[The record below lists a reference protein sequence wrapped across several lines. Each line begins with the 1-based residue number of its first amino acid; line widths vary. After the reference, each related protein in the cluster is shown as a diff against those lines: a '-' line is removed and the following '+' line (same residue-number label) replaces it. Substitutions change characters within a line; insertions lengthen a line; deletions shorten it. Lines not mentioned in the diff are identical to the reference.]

1 MSRIIMTQ
9 EAVYEFL
16 YNKYYEEGLL
26 MAFTIDERM
35 KLSRRSN
42 IYAVQ
47 HTQKVWKNQFDKE
60 KIVETIFRGDQIIYI
75 LAASEGV
82 YDFNSVD
89 FYDNGILIDM
99 KNVKLVF
106 QTVDQ
111 ED

>member
-1 MSRIIMTQ
+1 MTRMTQ

-16 YNKYYEEGLL
+16 YNKYYDEFLL
-26 MAFTIDERM
+26 MAFTKDDRM

-47 HTQKVWKNQFDKE
+47 HTQKVWRKQFAKE
-60 KIVETIFRGDQIIYI
+60 EIVETIFRGDQIIYVV
-75 LAASEGV
+75 SEAEGIN
-82 YDFNSVD
+82 DFNSVV
-89 FYDNGILIDM
+89 FYHDGIQLDM
-99 KNVKLVF
+99 KNVRLVF